1 MRLFAAVVPPAD
13 VVAELEAQVGPLRD
27 HVLRWTTPDAWH
39 LTLAFFGEVGDERLP
54 DLGARLAR
62 AARRRSPMELG
73 LVGAGRFDG
82 RALWMGCA
90 GDVAV
95 LRDLARSLRAA
106 GRRVG
111 ASADE
116 ERRFR
121 PHVTLARSS
130 RPLNLRPYVAALAG
144 YKGRT
149 WTARDVALVRS
160 ELGMGDH
167 RRPRYQTVSTFGL
180 GP

>member
-13 VVAELEAQVGPLRD
+13 VVAELDAQVGPLRD
-27 HVLRWTTPDAWH
+27 DVLRWTTPDAWH
-39 LTLAFFGEVGDERLP
+39 LTLAFYGEVGDERLP
-54 DLGARLAR
+54 DLGARLTR
-62 AARRRSPMELG
+62 AARRYPPLELG

-82 RALWMGCA
+82 RALWVGCA

-95 LRDLARSLRAA
+95 LRSLARSLRAA

-111 ASADE
+111 ASVDE

-130 RPLNLRPYVAALAG
+130 RPVNLRSYVAALAG
-144 YKGRT
+144 YEGRI
-149 WTARDVALVRS
+149 WTARDVAVVRS
-160 ELGMGDH
+160 ELGMGDL
-167 RRPRYQTVSTFGL
+167 RRPRYRTVSTFGL